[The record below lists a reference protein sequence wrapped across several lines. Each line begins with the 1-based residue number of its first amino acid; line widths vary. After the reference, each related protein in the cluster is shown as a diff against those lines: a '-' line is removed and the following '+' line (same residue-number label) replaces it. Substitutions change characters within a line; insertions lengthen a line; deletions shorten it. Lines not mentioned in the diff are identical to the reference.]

1 VLESTVI
8 VAIYIYFVSV
18 VKQYELMIREEDD
31 DVKEEVKGDNGL
43 SFEN

>member
-1 VLESTVI
+1 MLESTVI